1 MIPRALGSA
10 AASATAHRNSAA
22 LGAFE
27 SRHALGRLRR
37 VLTATARQGP
47 PAFTADSPGGPTK
60 PGVLDYTGMSED
72 VRPAEGYHP
81 TLCGFPG
88 LRRGGCC
95 SRPGDGYPLS

>member
-1 MIPRALGSA
+1 MTPGESGVV
-10 AASATAHRNSAA
+10 AASASAHKITA
-22 LGAFE
+22 
-27 SRHALGRLRR
+27 ALGRLKSSRALVR
-37 VLTATARQGP
+37 LGRLLTAPAQRGRR
-47 PAFTADSPGGPTK
+47 AFTADSPGGPTK